1 MNEFSGKFNQ
11 QNLKIAVVVAD
22 FNSTVTSQLKDGAVG
37 TLIKF
42 GVSEDQV
49 DVYHVPGAFEIPF
62 VTKKLLATEKYDG
75 IMTLGAVIKG
85 ETDHYDLI
93 CQNVTNGIM
102 QLNMQGEVPVTFG
115 ILTTDNIEQAMQR
128 AGLKMGN
135 EGASTA
141 QSLLEMISLSRQ
153 VTNSTQPND

>member
-1 MNEFSGKFNQ
+1 MNEFSGKFDQ
-11 QNLKIAVVVAD
+11 QDLRIAIVVAD
-22 FNSTVTSQLKDGAVG
+22 FNSTVTRQLKEGAVA
-37 TLIKF
+37 TLEKF
-42 GVSEDQV
+42 GVPTAQI

-62 VTKKLLATEKYDG
+62 AAKKLMDSERFDG

-85 ETDHYDLI
+85 DTDHYDLI
-93 CQNVTNGIM
+93 CQNVTRGIM
-102 QLNMQGEVPVTFG
+102 DLNLQGKIPVTFG

-141 QSLLEMISLSRQ
+141 QSLLEMISLARSL
-153 VTNSTQPND
+153 

>member
-1 MNEFSGKFNQ
+1 MKEFTGKFNQ
-11 QNLKIAVVVAD
+11 NSVHVGIVVAD
-22 FNSTVTSQLKDGAVG
+22 FNSTVTSNLVTGAVA
-37 TLIKF
+37 TLAKF
-42 GVSEDQV
+42 GITEDQV
-49 DVYHVPGAFEIPF
+49 AVFHVPGAFEIPF
-62 VTKKLLATEKYDG
+62 TVKKLLDKGEFDG

-93 CQNVTNGIM
+93 CQNVARGIM
-102 QLNMQGEVPVTFG
+102 ELNLQGKIPVTFG

-141 QSLLEMISLSRQ
+141 QSLLEMMSLNKQ
-153 VTNSTQPND
+153 I

>member
-1 MNEFSGKFNQ
+1 MNEISGKFNQ
-11 QNLKIAVVVAD
+11 QDLKIAVVVAD
-22 FNSTVTSQLKDGAVG
+22 FNSTVTSQLKEGAVS
-37 TLIKF
+37 TLVKF
-42 GVSEDQV
+42 GVNEDQV

-62 VTKKLLATEKYDG
+62 ATKKLLATGKYDG

-93 CQNVTNGIM
+93 CQNITNGIM

-141 QSLLEMISLSRQ
+141 QSLLEMISLSKQ
-153 VTNSTQPND
+153 IK

>member
-1 MNEFSGKFNQ
+1 MNEISGKFNQ
-11 QNLKIAVVVAD
+11 QDLKIAVVVAD
-22 FNSTVTSQLKDGAVG
+22 FNSTVTSQLKDGAVS
-37 TLIKF
+37 TLVKF
-42 GVSEDQV
+42 GVNEDQV

-62 VTKKLLATEKYDG
+62 ATKKLLATGKYDG

-102 QLNMQGEVPVTFG
+102 QLNMQGGVPVTFG

-141 QSLLEMISLSRQ
+141 QSLLEMISLSKQ
-153 VTNSTQPND
+153 IK

>member
-1 MNEFSGKFNQ
+1 MNEISGKFNQ
-11 QNLKIAVVVAD
+11 QDLKIAVVVAD
-22 FNSTVTSQLKDGAVG
+22 FNSTVTSQLKDGAVS
-37 TLIKF
+37 TLVKF
-42 GVSEDQV
+42 GVNEDQV

-62 VTKKLLATEKYDG
+62 ATKKLLATGKYDG

-93 CQNVTNGIM
+93 CQNITNGIM

-141 QSLLEMISLSRQ
+141 QSLLEMISLSKQ
-153 VTNSTQPND
+153 IK

>member
-1 MNEFSGKFNQ
+1 MNEISGKFNQ
-11 QNLKIAVVVAD
+11 QDLKIAVVVAD
-22 FNSTVTSQLKDGAVG
+22 FNSTVTSQLKDGAVS
-37 TLIKF
+37 TLVKF
-42 GVSEDQV
+42 GVNEDQIN
-49 DVYHVPGAFEIPF
+49 VYHVPGAFEIPF
-62 VTKKLLATEKYDG
+62 ATKKLLATGKYDG

-102 QLNMQGEVPVTFG
+102 QLNLQGEVPVTFG
-115 ILTTDNIEQAMQR
+115 ILTTDKIEQAMQR

-141 QSLLEMISLSRQ
+141 QSLLEMISLSKQ
-153 VTNSTQPND
+153 IK

>member
-1 MNEFSGKFNQ
+1 MNEFSGKFDQ
-11 QNLKIAVVVAD
+11 QNLKIAIVVAD
-22 FNSTVTSQLKDGAVG
+22 FNTTVTRQLKEGAVA
-37 TLIKF
+37 TLEKF
-42 GVSEDQV
+42 GVPTDQI

-62 VTKKLLATEKYDG
+62 VSRKLLASGRFDG

-93 CQNVTNGIM
+93 CQNVARGIM
-102 QLNMQGEVPVTFG
+102 DLNTQGKIPVTFG
-115 ILTTDNIEQAMQR
+115 ILTTDNVEQAMQR

-141 QSLLEMISLSRQ
+141 ESLLEMISLSRQ
-153 VTNSTQPND
+153 L

>member
-1 MNEFSGKFNQ
+1 MNEISGKFNQ
-11 QNLKIAVVVAD
+11 HDVKVAIVVAD
-22 FNSTVTSQLKDGAVG
+22 FNDTVTRQLKEGAVN

-42 GVSEDQV
+42 GLV
-49 DVYHVPGAFEIPF
+49 DEQISVYHVPGAFEIPF
-62 VTKKLLATEKYDG
+62 AVKKLLNSGHFDG

-85 ETDHYDLI
+85 DTDHYDLI
-93 CQNVTNGIM
+93 CQNVTNAIM
-102 QLNMQGEVPVTFG
+102 QLNLAGKIPVTFG
-115 ILTTDNIEQAMQR
+115 LLTTANIEQAMQR

-153 VTNSTQPND
+153 I

>member
-1 MNEFSGKFNQ
+1 MNEISGKFNQ
-11 QNLKIAVVVAD
+11 QDLKIAVVVAD
-22 FNSTVTSQLKDGAVG
+22 FNSTVTSQLKDGAVS
-37 TLIKF
+37 TLVKF
-42 GVSEDQV
+42 GVNEDQV

-62 VTKKLLATEKYDG
+62 ATKKLLATGKYDG

-141 QSLLEMISLSRQ
+141 QSLLEMISLSKQ
-153 VTNSTQPND
+153 IK